1 MKRFIVRV
9 DSVGFNT
16 KNAKG
21 RALWEYC
28 KDKYEHVLLNDEC
41 DSKVMLD
48 DIRGK
53 IRELNEKFPTLRQHI
68 VMTEEN
74 ARFGAF
80 CDYTARWEDKNNTT
94 AFVMRAYDVKG
105 VMTGGCLSME
115 DKIKKVEGLA
125 SDSEVAI

>member
-9 DSVGFNT
+9 DSTGFNT

-68 VMTEEN
+68 VMTEEP

-115 DKIKKVEGLA
+115 DKACVK
-125 SDSEVAI
+125 

>member
-1 MKRFIVRV
+1 MKRFIERV

-68 VMTEEN
+68 VMTEEP
-74 ARFGAF
+74 ARFGDF

-94 AFVMRAYDVKG
+94 AFVMRARYVKG
-105 VMTGGCLSME
+105 VMIGGCLLME
-115 DKIKKVEGLA
+115 GKACVK
-125 SDSEVAI
+125 